1 MAFWGTDRL
10 NAEDSGFSV
19 SDLADNA
26 ISEGTCR
33 LRLGKQVF
41 VTPVAEGWKV
51 PDREIRQLEIGQ
63 TVDIPPGQFA
73 YLLTH
78 ETITLPSNAI
88 GLISMKLEAKM
99 LGLVN
104 VSGFHVD
111 PGYSGKLIFAVWNAG
126 PQNVSLKCGEKLF
139 RLWLAD
145 ISPQE
150 APYTGK
156 AFNEIRSDTLNKS
169 ATRFTSLYQL
179 RADID
184 ELKRKYDKL
193 KIYGG
198 ILIAVLALPILKNIG
213 EIILPAFPVTSV
225 ESRLSAPN
233 EPVEKP
239 ELNEAVSEDAA
250 SDP

>member
-10 NAEDSGFSV
+10 NDKDSGFSV

-33 LRLGKQVF
+33 LRLGEQVF
-41 VTPVAEGWKV
+41 VTPVAEGWKI

-126 PQNVSLKCGEKLF
+126 PQLSL
-139 RLWLAD
+139 R
-145 ISPQE
+145 
-150 APYTGK
+150 
-156 AFNEIRSDTLNKS
+156 R
-169 ATRFTSLYQL
+169 R
-179 RADID
+179 
-184 ELKRKYDKL
+184 
-193 KIYGG
+193 
-198 ILIAVLALPILKNIG
+198 
-213 EIILPAFPVTSV
+213 ILPGQPG
-225 ESRLSAPN
+225 
-233 EPVEKP
+233 
-239 ELNEAVSEDAA
+239 
-250 SDP
+250 